1 MFNFIVGNPANLA
14 KIPPTGR
21 TMEWDE
27 KEKTWSPAYEITP
40 HSLEKKQLSSKQ
52 IRLALSLGKNCNKSF
67 TEMDDAILVH
77 SLDYMICFCSFQENP
92 ANPGEADC
100 CEYQQTLTFQQK

>member
-1 MFNFIVGNPANLA
+1 MTLPNFLTNENRPESMRYTGSSMFNLIVGNPANLA

-40 HSLEKKQLSSKQ
+40 HSLEKKQPSSK
-52 IRLALSLGKNCNKSF
+52 
-67 TEMDDAILVH
+67 
-77 SLDYMICFCSFQENP
+77 
-92 ANPGEADC
+92 
-100 CEYQQTLTFQQK
+100 